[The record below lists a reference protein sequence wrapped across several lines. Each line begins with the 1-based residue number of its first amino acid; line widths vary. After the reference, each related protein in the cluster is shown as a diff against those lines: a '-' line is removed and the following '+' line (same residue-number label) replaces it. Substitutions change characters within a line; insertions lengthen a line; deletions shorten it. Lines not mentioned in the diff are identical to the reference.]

1 MIRFKEICLT
11 ESFKEKVNNYNI
23 KNPYVQNFVL
33 RYENLIDW
41 GVVKTVKKSG
51 DDVERNIQSQIK
63 GIVDKFISQKLDVD
77 NKKTIFSKE
86 NHINWEKE
94 VDILKTESENGNIE
108 ATQALEQFKDNPKES
123 KQQVL
128 DSINEGKRK
137 IFGEWSRYL
146 RGNDVY
152 RYNYA
157 FQYIIFKSILDQD
170 GSTRNPPTPVN
181 ASIVANLFEKIKQSA
196 TSPFNIS
203 KSYKNFYS
211 DYLESKNEMIKGTGG
226 EWMKIPSK
234 SEDPEKYE
242 QNIKDL
248 MSMSYSSWC
257 IRQDTFARKYLAGGA
272 FWLYF
277 VEDKKGNKYAE
288 IAIRLSDNN
297 VAEIRGATS
306 DQSIPKESEPIIV
319 EFLEKVEGV
328 TGGQDFL
335 NEYYRKKYDEKSKK
349 YFKENCDELLAY
361 YEHNMPSEY
370 INDLTSMSQEE
381 YDENENSKLLVWWKN
396 GKTVDDGDPR
406 QTKFEFESDPQFET
420 VDDDFRFNS
429 LLVGLAYNANILG
442 FDGNKIN
449 TSDLGYN
456 YVVVEDN
463 ISLEE
468 FSEKTGDD
476 LVSEYNNNNDN
487 GYESHFSDINYGF
500 YIDIIKEI
508 DPDAFE
514 KFENLLVDTDKT
526 PEYILSNIG
535 DNYVFYDAESDGHRV
550 GYEVKLYETLRTQLH
565 DAIDGFRI
573 ERTDGEQY
581 LPDPDDQ
588 VYRVTIL
595 HENLIETILTD
606 FDSITYEGKI
616 NWVDDWQNMSSV
628 DYGDFDEEAAK
639 EYFKSSWDSI
649 VDYFDDVTQIY
660 VDTFVD
666 DFESNRV
673 IDILSSGEYV
683 EDVDG
688 ILVYGG
694 NKYRPLAGEEDYVK
708 SSDEDELKANLVQII
723 ESQAYDISFIDDGI
737 NNIVLFNVDV
747 PQTNMKWM
755 GFYELDNNLK
765 TSVDPKTM
773 KQFNESS
780 QYLNHF

>member
-1 MIRFKEICLT
+1 MIRFKEIFLT

-33 RYENLIDW
+33 RYEKLIDW

-152 RYNYA
+152 RDNYA
-157 FQYIIFKSILDQD
+157 FQYIIFKSILDQE

-181 ASIVANLFEKIKQSA
+181 ASIVANLFEKINQSA

-257 IRQDTFARKYLAGGA
+257 VRQDTFARKYLAGGA

-297 VAEIRGATS
+297 IAEIRGATS

-319 EFLEKVEGV
+319 EFLEKAEGI

-361 YEHNMPSEY
+361 YEHHMPSEY
-370 INDLTSMSQEE
+370 ISDLTSMSREE
-381 YDENENSKLLVWWKN
+381 YDENENTKLLDWWKN
-396 GKTVDDGDPR
+396 GKKIDDGDSR

-442 FDGNKIN
+442 FDGNKLN

-468 FSEKTGDD
+468 FSQKTDDD
-476 LVSEYNNNNDN
+476 LVSEYNNNREN
-487 GYESHFSDINYGF
+487 GYEPDFYDIDYDF

-508 DPDAFE
+508 DPEEFE

-526 PEYILSNIG
+526 PKDIFSNS
-535 DNYVFYDAESDGHRV
+535 DDTYTFYSAEQEGHRH
-550 GYEVKLYETLRTQLH
+550 GYETKLFETLYAQLP
-565 DAIDGFRI
+565 DAIDGFHI
-573 ERTDGEQY
+573 ERNDTDQY
-581 LPDPDDQ
+581 LPESDDAI
-588 VYRVTIL
+588 YRVTIL
-595 HENLIETILTD
+595 HKKLIETILTD

-616 NWVDDWQNMSSV
+616 NWVDNWQKMSSV
-628 DYGDFDEEAAK
+628 DYDEFDEEIAK
-639 EYFKSSWDSI
+639 DYFKMEWGGL
-649 VDYFDDVTQIY
+649 VDYFDDATRAY
-660 VDTFVD
+660 VDIFVD
-666 DFESNRV
+666 DFESNKI
-673 IDILSSGEYV
+673 IDILSPDEAI

-688 ILVYGG
+688 IVIYGG
-694 NKYRPLAGEEDYVK
+694 NKYRPLVGEEQYAQ
-708 SSDEDELKANLVQII
+708 SSDEDKLKTNLSEII
-723 ESQAYDISFIDDGI
+723 ELQDYDISFIDNNI
-737 NNIVLFNVDV
+737 NNIVLFNVDI
-747 PQTNMKWM
+747 PQHSKQYM

-765 TSVDPKTM
+765 TTVDTKTM
-773 KQFNESS
+773 KPVNESS
-780 QYLNHF
+780 QYLKYF